1 MDLATGDNVGR
12 YGSLKLPAIER
23 KINCMGYAVHMQI
36 SRSDKLTNQLAIS
49 DEVGGDQL
57 HRALGCGIAVN
68 GSCKTCLQ
76 RVTIVT
82 GVGGLCLQ

>member
-1 MDLATGDNVGR
+1 MWEGMAVW
-12 YGSLKLPAIER
+12 KLPAIER
-23 KINCMGYAVHMQI
+23 TTKCMGYAAYMQI
-36 SRSDKLTNQLAIS
+36 SLSDKLTNKLAIS

-57 HRALGCGIAVN
+57 HCALGCGIAAN

-82 GVGGLCLQ
+82 KVGVLCLQ